1 MQDYFRRSR
10 LGMAMDSL
18 GFHVFTFILS
28 NFWFTLLWGLQIS
41 SLAAGTALYVM
52 IVILRKKVR
61 DDHVTRREA
70 QLRAAIGGELALDR
84 LLLTAPEK
92 ANFEI
97 AMLLSL
103 REPLTLIQAGENGVL
118 CARKG
123 KKWLVSFLQA
133 PRDSG
138 VSPVDVLKLQREIR
152 LLNADSGLLCVCGK
166 VSAEAAKQAERA
178 PAVFFLEREKLIA
191 MLGSANPATDSQLV
205 ALGRSRKKAAPSHWL
220 RLILHPSRGRRY
232 ACYGALLLGMYLLT
246 HLFYYA
252 VPGLA
257 CVSLAA
263 ACRCVRR
270 GESAFPDGSWTGQ
283 DTP

>member
-10 LGMAMDSL
+10 LGTAMDSL
-18 GFHVFTFILS
+18 GFHTFTFILS
-28 NFWFTLLWGLQIS
+28 NFWFTLLWGLQFS
-41 SLAAGTALYVM
+41 SLAAGTALYCM

-61 DDHVTRREA
+61 DDHVARREM
-70 QLRAAIGGELALDR
+70 QLRVSIGGELALDR

-103 REPLTLIQAGENGVL
+103 REPLTLIRAGESGVL

-123 KKWLVSFLQA
+123 KKWLLSFLQSPA
-133 PRDSG
+133 ETS
-138 VSPVDVLKLQREIR
+138 VSPADVLALQREVR
-152 LLNADSGLLCVCGK
+152 LLNADRGLLCVCGK
-166 VSAEAAKQAERA
+166 VSAEAARQAERE
-178 PAVFFLEREKLIA
+178 PCVSFLGRDRLIS

-205 ALGRSRKKAAPSHWL
+205 ALGRRRKKAAPIRWL
-220 RLILHPSRGRRY
+220 RLILNPARAKRC
-232 ACYGALLLGMYLLT
+232 ACYGTLLLGMYEFT

-252 VPGLA
+252 LPGLV
-257 CVSLAA
+257 CVFLAA

-270 GESAFPDGSWTGQ
+270 QESVFPEEEG
-283 DTP
+283 

>member
-28 NFWFTLLWGLQIS
+28 NFWFTLLWGLQFS
-41 SLAAGTALYVM
+41 SLAAGAALYCM

-61 DDHVTRREA
+61 DDHVARREM
-70 QLRAAIGGELALDR
+70 QLRVSIGGELALDR

-103 REPLTLIQAGENGVL
+103 REPLTLIRAGESGVL

-123 KKWLVSFLQA
+123 KKWLVSFLQ
-133 PRDSG
+133 
-138 VSPVDVLKLQREIR
+138 SPAETSVGPGDVLALQRDIR
-152 LLNADSGLLCVCGK
+152 LLNADRGLLCVCGK
-166 VSAEAAKQAERA
+166 VSAEAARQAERE
-178 PAVFFLEREKLIA
+178 PCVSFLGRDRLIS

-205 ALGRSRKKAAPSHWL
+205 ALGRRRKKAAPMRWL
-220 RLILHPSRGRRY
+220 RLILNPARAKRC
-232 ACYGALLLGMYLLT
+232 ACYGALLLGMYEFT

-252 VPGLA
+252 LPGLV
-257 CVSLAA
+257 CVFLAA
-263 ACRCVRR
+263 ACRCVKRQ
-270 GESAFPDGSWTGQ
+270 ESVFPEEEG
-283 DTP
+283 